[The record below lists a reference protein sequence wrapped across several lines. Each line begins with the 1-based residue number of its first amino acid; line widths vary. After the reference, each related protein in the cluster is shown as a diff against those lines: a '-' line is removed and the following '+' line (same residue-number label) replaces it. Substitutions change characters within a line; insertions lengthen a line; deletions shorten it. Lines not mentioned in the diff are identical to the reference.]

1 MYGLTPEQLPSTE
14 SLADTVARV
23 MPLWAAE
30 IAPAVRAGKRVL
42 IAAHGNSIRALCKY
56 LNNVSDDDIV
66 ELNIPTG
73 IPLVFELDDELKV
86 LKSYYLGDADAIAAK
101 VAAVAAQAKAK

>member
-1 MYGLTPEQLPSTE
+1 MTPEQLPSTE

-42 IAAHGNSIRALCKY
+42 IAAHGNSIRALW
-56 LNNVSDDDIV
+56 
-66 ELNIPTG
+66 
-73 IPLVFELDDELKV
+73 
-86 LKSYYLGDADAIAAK
+86 
-101 VAAVAAQAKAK
+101 